1 MFQQLLGIMQV
12 APLSKIK
19 QKLEGGNDVVAVEVE
34 AAL

>member
-19 QKLEGGNDVVAVEVE
+19 QKLEGGNVVAVEVE